1 MVLDATPLVPDHRT
15 EKSGDSIVCPSCGV
29 VVVVLVAVFLRDTAA
44 KDADGSADAM
54 PVRDRYAYAVY

>member
-1 MVLDATPLVPDHRT
+1 MPDHRT